1 MLRFNFVKKILKVI
15 LSIELILN
23 RYKIIKFAFFN
34 NMFLREKI
42 CFFAFKNYCLN
53 LHLKNEY

>member
-1 MLRFNFVKKILKVI
+1 MKKILKII

-23 RYKIIKFAFFN
+23 RYEIIKFTFFD

-42 CFFAFKNYCLN
+42 CFFIFKNYCLS
-53 LHLKNEY
+53 LHLKSEY